1 MVKNKP
7 GHILIIRLSA
17 LGDVAMTVPVIRAF
31 THRFPNT
38 RITILTRPFFKPIF
52 NELENV
58 AVEGADLKGKHKGV
72 GGLGRLYAHLAA
84 MEIDAVVDLHN
95 VLRTKIL
102 KKYFLLSKI
111 PFVQIDKGRKEK
123 RALTRP
129 RNKEFIPLKST
140 FERYADVFRQ
150 LGYEIDLN
158 DATPKARL
166 PLTFENRPFLI
177 RSTAKWIGIA
187 PFAAFRSKMY
197 PLEMMEEVIAGLNI
211 TNNYKLLLFGA
222 GEEEVTVLK
231 DFAEKYTN
239 VVNMAGVYTFG
250 EELAVISN
258 LDLMVSM
265 DSGNGH
271 LAAMYG
277 VPVLTIWGVTHPYAG
292 FAPFGHDQSYSM
304 LPDRN
309 LFPLLPTSV
318 YGKKFP
324 KGYDKAIGTIEPA
337 QIIDKI
343 KSVLSSG

>member
-7 GHILIIRLSA
+7 CHILVIRFSA
-17 LGDVAMTVPVIRAF
+17 LGDVAMTVPVLTAF
-31 THRFPNT
+31 QNRFPDT
-38 RITILTRPFFKPIF
+38 RITFLTRPFYKPIF
-52 NELENV
+52 NGLENV
-58 AVEGADLKGKHKGV
+58 HVEGADLKGKHKGIA
-72 GGLGRLYAHLAA
+72 GMGRLYSHLAK
-84 MEIDAVVDLHN
+84 MEIDAVADLHN

-129 RNKEFIPLKST
+129 LNKKFGPLKST

-150 LGYEIDLN
+150 LGFDIDLEESRPQ
-158 DATPKARL
+158 TRL
-166 PLTFENRPFLI
+166 PLSFENKPDLK

-197 PLEMMEEVIAGLNI
+197 PLQEMEEVIAGLNN
-211 TNNYKLLLFGA
+211 TNKYKLLLFGA
-222 GEEEVTVLK
+222 GDEEVTVLK
-231 DFAEKYTN
+231 GFAEKYAN
-239 VVNMAGVYTFG
+239 AVNMAGVYTFQ

-271 LAAMYG
+271 LAAMFD
-277 VPVLTIWGVTHPYAG
+277 VPAVTIWGVTHPYAG

-318 YGKKFP
+318 YGNKFP
-324 KGYDKAIGTIEPA
+324 KGYDKAIGTITPA
-337 QIIDKI
+337 QILDKI
-343 KSVLSSG
+343 ESVLTI